1 MSYLLET
8 IGMDFL
14 LTAVVVVLVPGT
26 GVIYT
31 LSNGLFRGSRA
42 SVAAA
47 FGCTMGIV
55 PHLLASVLG
64 LAAVLHTSALAYQI
78 LKVAGVA
85 YLLYMAWNMWRET
98 GSLSLGAPETL
109 ETNGGS
115 DASDNRRLGAVAIRG
130 TLINILNPKLSVFF
144 LAFLPQFIPASAAD
158 ELIRMGVLSAVF
170 MALTFAIFVA
180 YGMAA
185 TLVRDYVLD
194 SARVTRW
201 TQRVFAGAFAAFA
214 AKLAVTDR

>member
-1 MSYLLET
+1 MTDLLEM
-8 IGMDFL
+8 IGVDFL
-14 LTAVVVVLVPGT
+14 LTALVVVLVPGT

-47 FGCTMGIV
+47 FGCTVGIV

-64 LAAVLHTSALAYQI
+64 LAAVLHTSALAYQA
-78 LKVAGVA
+78 LKIAGVA
-85 YLLYMAWNMWRET
+85 YLLYMAWSMWRET
-98 GSLSLGAPETL
+98 GSLCVEAPEIHENRNQSGAP
-109 ETNGGS
+109 GG
-115 DASDNRRLGAVAIRG
+115 RRLSAVAIRG

-158 ELIRMGVLSAVF
+158 ELLRMGVLSAVF

-180 YGMAA
+180 YGLAA
-185 TLVRDYVLD
+185 TLVRDYVLG
-194 SARVTRW
+194 SARITRW
-201 TQRVFAGAFAAFA
+201 MQRVFAGAFAAFA
-214 AKLAVTDR
+214 ARLAVADR